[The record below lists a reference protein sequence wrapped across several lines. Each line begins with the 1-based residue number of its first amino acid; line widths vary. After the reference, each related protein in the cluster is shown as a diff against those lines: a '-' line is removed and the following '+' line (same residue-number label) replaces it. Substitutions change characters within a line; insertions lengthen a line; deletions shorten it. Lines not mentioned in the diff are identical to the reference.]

1 MKVIQKKQELFHDLA
16 NLILTIIPKRFF
28 MTNFL
33 PAGMINETIS
43 DINQK
48 AREMK
53 TFLAENRLDQLQ
65 KALEEL
71 EEIALDLWV
80 FIERFQC
87 EPLIY
92 TGPGKTDEVIKRLEW
107 ALAFSEEDLEQMLK
121 NINSKKKA

>member
-1 MKVIQKKQELFHDLA
+1 
-16 NLILTIIPKRFF
+16 

-33 PAGMINETIS
+33 PAGIINETIS

-53 TFLAENRLDQLQ
+53 TYLTESRLDELK
-65 KALEEL
+65 KALDEL

-107 ALAFSEEDLEQMLK
+107 ALAFSEEDLEQILK
-121 NINSKKKA
+121 TLNYKKKA

>member
-1 MKVIQKKQELFHDLA
+1 
-16 NLILTIIPKRFF
+16 

-33 PAGMINETIS
+33 PAGIINETIS

-53 TFLAENRLDQLQ
+53 TYLAENRMEELKKSID
-65 KALEEL
+65 EL
-71 EEIALDLWV
+71 EEVALDLWV

-121 NINSKKKA
+121 TMNSRKKA

>member
-1 MKVIQKKQELFHDLA
+1 
-16 NLILTIIPKRFF
+16 

-33 PAGMINETIS
+33 PAGIINETIS

-53 TFLAENRLDQLQ
+53 TYLAENRLEELKKSID
-65 KALEEL
+65 EL
-71 EEIALDLWV
+71 EEVALDLWV

-107 ALAFSEEDLEQMLK
+107 ALAFSEDDLAQMLK
-121 NINSKKKA
+121 AINSRKKA

>member
-1 MKVIQKKQELFHDLA
+1 
-16 NLILTIIPKRFF
+16 

-33 PAGMINETIS
+33 PAGIINETIS

-53 TFLAENRLDQLQ
+53 SYLAEDRLDEL
-65 KALEEL
+65 KKSLDALEEM
-71 EEIALDLWV
+71 ALDLWV

-107 ALAFSEEDLEQMLK
+107 ALAFSEEDIEQILRSM
-121 NINSKKKA
+121 NTKKKA

>member
-1 MKVIQKKQELFHDLA
+1 
-16 NLILTIIPKRFF
+16 

-33 PAGMINETIS
+33 PAGIINETIS

-53 TFLAENRLDQLQ
+53 SYLAEDRIDNLK
-65 KALEEL
+65 KALDEL
-71 EEIALDLWV
+71 EEMALELWV

-92 TGPGKTDEVIKRLEW
+92 TGPGKTEEVIKRLEW
-107 ALAFSEEDLEQMLK
+107 ALAFSEEDIEQILRSM
-121 NINSKKKA
+121 NTKKKA

>member
-1 MKVIQKKQELFHDLA
+1 
-16 NLILTIIPKRFF
+16 

-33 PAGMINETIS
+33 PAGIINETIS

-53 TFLAENRLDQLQ
+53 SYLAEDRLDNLK
-65 KALEEL
+65 KALDEL
-71 EEIALDLWV
+71 EEMALDLWV

-107 ALAFSEEDLEQMLK
+107 ALAFSEEDMEQILRSM
-121 NINSKKKA
+121 NTKKKA

>member
-1 MKVIQKKQELFHDLA
+1 
-16 NLILTIIPKRFF
+16 

-33 PAGMINETIS
+33 PEGMINETIS

>member
-1 MKVIQKKQELFHDLA
+1 
-16 NLILTIIPKRFF
+16 

-33 PAGMINETIS
+33 PAGIINETIS

-53 TFLAENRLDQLQ
+53 TLLADNRLDDVKKVLN
-65 KALEEL
+65 EL

-107 ALAFSEEDLEQMLK
+107 ALAFSEEDIEQLIKTLK
-121 NINSKKKA
+121 NKKKA

>member
-1 MKVIQKKQELFHDLA
+1 
-16 NLILTIIPKRFF
+16 

-33 PAGMINETIS
+33 PAGIINETIS

-53 TFLAENRLDQLQ
+53 SYLAEDRLDEL
-65 KALEEL
+65 KKSLDALEEM
-71 EEIALDLWV
+71 ALDLWV
-80 FIERFQC
+80 FIERFKC

-107 ALAFSEEDLEQMLK
+107 ALAFSEEDIEQILRSM
-121 NINSKKKA
+121 NTKKKA

>member
-1 MKVIQKKQELFHDLA
+1 
-16 NLILTIIPKRFF
+16 

-33 PAGMINETIS
+33 PAGIINETIS

-53 TFLAENRLDQLQ
+53 SYLAEDNLYELKKSLD
-65 KALEEL
+65 EL
-71 EEIALDLWV
+71 EDMALDLWV

-107 ALAFSEEDLEQMLK
+107 ALAFSEEDIEQILK
-121 NINSKKKA
+121 SMNTRKKA

>member
-1 MKVIQKKQELFHDLA
+1 
-16 NLILTIIPKRFF
+16 

-33 PAGMINETIS
+33 PAGIINETIS

-53 TFLAENRLDQLQ
+53 SYLAEDRLDEL
-65 KALEEL
+65 KISLDALEEM
-71 EEIALDLWV
+71 ALDLWV

-107 ALAFSEEDLEQMLK
+107 ALAFSEEDIEQILRSM
-121 NINSKKKA
+121 NTKKKA

>member
-1 MKVIQKKQELFHDLA
+1 
-16 NLILTIIPKRFF
+16 

-33 PAGMINETIS
+33 PAGIINETIS

-53 TFLAENRLDQLQ
+53 TLLADNRLDDVKKVLN
-65 KALEEL
+65 EL

-107 ALAFSEEDLEQMLK
+107 ALAFSEEDIEQLLK
-121 NINSKKKA
+121 TLNNKKKA

>member
-1 MKVIQKKQELFHDLA
+1 
-16 NLILTIIPKRFF
+16 

-33 PAGMINETIS
+33 PAGIINETIS

-53 TFLAENRLDQLQ
+53 TFLAEERMEELKKSID
-65 KALEEL
+65 EL

-92 TGPGKTDEVIKRLEW
+92 TGPGKTAEVIKRLEW
-107 ALAFSEEDLEQMLK
+107 ALAFSEEDFEQMLK
-121 NINSKKKA
+121 TMNSRKKA

>member
-1 MKVIQKKQELFHDLA
+1 
-16 NLILTIIPKRFF
+16 

-33 PAGMINETIS
+33 PAGIINETIS

-53 TFLAENRLDQLQ
+53 TFLAEDRLEELKKSID
-65 KALEEL
+65 EL

-121 NINSKKKA
+121 TMNSRKKA

>member
-1 MKVIQKKQELFHDLA
+1 
-16 NLILTIIPKRFF
+16 

-33 PAGMINETIS
+33 PAGIINETIS

-53 TFLAENRLDQLQ
+53 TFLAEERLEELKKSID
-65 KALEEL
+65 EL

-121 NINSKKKA
+121 AMNSRKKA

>member
-1 MKVIQKKQELFHDLA
+1 
-16 NLILTIIPKRFF
+16 

-33 PAGMINETIS
+33 SAGIINETIS

-53 TFLAENRLDQLQ
+53 TYLAESRMEELKKSID
-65 KALEEL
+65 EL

-121 NINSKKKA
+121 AMNSRKKA

>member
-1 MKVIQKKQELFHDLA
+1 
-16 NLILTIIPKRFF
+16 

-33 PAGMINETIS
+33 PAGIINETIS

-53 TFLAENRLDQLQ
+53 SYLAEDKLDEL
-65 KALEEL
+65 KKSLDEL
-71 EEIALDLWV
+71 EEMALDLWV

-92 TGPGKTDEVIKRLEW
+92 TGPGKTDEVIAHLER
-107 ALAFSEEDLEQMLK
+107 ALVFSEEDIEQILKTK
-121 NINSKKKA
+121 NIRKKA

>member
-1 MKVIQKKQELFHDLA
+1 
-16 NLILTIIPKRFF
+16 

>member
-1 MKVIQKKQELFHDLA
+1 
-16 NLILTIIPKRFF
+16 

-33 PAGMINETIS
+33 PAVIINETIS

-53 TFLAENRLDQLQ
+53 SYLAEDRLDEL
-65 KALEEL
+65 KKSLDALEEM
-71 EEIALDLWV
+71 ALDLWV

-107 ALAFSEEDLEQMLK
+107 ALAFSEEDIEQILRSM
-121 NINSKKKA
+121 NTKKKA

>member
-1 MKVIQKKQELFHDLA
+1 
-16 NLILTIIPKRFF
+16 

-33 PAGMINETIS
+33 PAGIINETIS

-53 TFLAENRLDQLQ
+53 AYLAEDRLDEL
-65 KALEEL
+65 KISLDAL

-107 ALAFSEEDLEQMLK
+107 ALAFSEEDIEQILRSM
-121 NINSKKKA
+121 NTKKKA

>member
-1 MKVIQKKQELFHDLA
+1 
-16 NLILTIIPKRFF
+16 

-33 PAGMINETIS
+33 SAGIINETIS

-53 TFLAENRLDQLQ
+53 QFLAESRLDEL
-65 KALEEL
+65 KKSLDEL
-71 EEIALDLWV
+71 EEMALDLWV

-87 EPLIY
+87 EPLLY

-107 ALAFSEEDLEQMLK
+107 ALAFSEEDLEQALK
-121 NINSKKKA
+121 AINNRKKA

>member
-1 MKVIQKKQELFHDLA
+1 
-16 NLILTIIPKRFF
+16 

-33 PAGMINETIS
+33 PAGIINETIS

-53 TFLAENRLDQLQ
+53 TYLAENRLEELKKSID
-65 KALEEL
+65 EL
-71 EEIALDLWV
+71 EEVALDLWV

-107 ALAFSEEDLEQMLK
+107 ALAFSEEDLAQMLK
-121 NINSKKKA
+121 AINSRKKA

>member
-1 MKVIQKKQELFHDLA
+1 
-16 NLILTIIPKRFF
+16 

-33 PAGMINETIS
+33 PAGIINETIS

-53 TFLAENRLDQLQ
+53 TYLAENRQEELKKSID
-65 KALEEL
+65 EL

-107 ALAFSEEDLEQMLK
+107 ALAFSEEDFEQMLK
-121 NINSKKKA
+121 TMNSRKKA